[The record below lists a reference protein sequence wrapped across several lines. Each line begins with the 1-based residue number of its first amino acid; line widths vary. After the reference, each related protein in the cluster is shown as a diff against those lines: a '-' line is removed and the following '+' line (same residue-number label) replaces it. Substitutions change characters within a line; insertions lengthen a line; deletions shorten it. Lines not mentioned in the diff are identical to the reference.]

1 MTFGYFCSVGIDN
14 YHIKYNDIILHYVT
28 MKYAQLTKLPNKH
41 NCFD

>member
-1 MTFGYFCSVGIDN
+1 MTFVYFCSISIDN
-14 YHIKYNDIILHYVT
+14 YHIDEFILQYVT